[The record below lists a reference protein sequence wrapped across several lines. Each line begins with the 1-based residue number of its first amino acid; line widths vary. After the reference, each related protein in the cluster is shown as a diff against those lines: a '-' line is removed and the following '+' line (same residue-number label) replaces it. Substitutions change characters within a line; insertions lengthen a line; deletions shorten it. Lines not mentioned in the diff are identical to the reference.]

1 MSAASPLAAAC
12 MPVCLLHACKPH
24 HSSHV
29 LHSSVAFQCCIVTLA
44 FAFLQPPC
52 RVHALNCLRM
62 AFQDANL
69 TMDTS
74 AFLAAGMQTAI
85 RGMAAK
91 LWEVSAAMLTV
102 AAGLKS
108 PLKAP
113 VDSAAVAPASCA
125 ATCQVEPHFLTPR
138 SALLGCA
145 TLQVRNAAT
154 LCYTALLVRV
164 LGFRNHAGKVGAGS
178 AAGLPCWQL
187 RFG

>member
-1 MSAASPLAAAC
+1 MLR
-12 MPVCLLHACKPH
+12 V
-24 HSSHV
+24 
-29 LHSSVAFQCCIVTLA
+29 
-44 FAFLQPPC
+44 AFLQLPC

-85 RGMAAK
+85 RGMAAEM
-91 LWEVSAAMLTV
+91 WEASVAWLTV
-102 AAGLKS
+102 AAGLKAS
-108 PLKAP
+108 LKA
-113 VDSAAVAPASCA
+113 AAAPLLLVLRLPPPAVQQCVSCMSLPFHA
-125 ATCQVEPHFLTPR
+125 
-138 SALLGCA
+138 ALLGCA

-178 AAGLPCWQL
+178 GCGVAFLAAALG
-187 RFG
+187 